1 MADNTRADTPEASGP
16 ASIAAGGPR
25 PSESGT
31 SNEPTAT
38 AADIK
43 DKLSE
48 DLQSASSF
56 ARNEL
61 SDASDKARA
70 AATDQKNIIATR
82 MNGIASAIEKVAGEL
97 EQGDNRDV
105 GKLARS
111 LGSGMRKFSDD
122 IQDRSLGEIAG
133 MAEDYGRKQPLAFLG
148 LAAIAGLAASRFLTA
163 SANTTKSGIAGS
175 TKTDRDVEPQKVGLT
190 PTATPSHGQANTEGR
205 LNG

>member
-1 MADNTRADTPEASGP
+1 MDDNNRGDTAGASGP

-25 PSESGT
+25 PSESGR
-31 SNEPTAT
+31 SNEPAAT

-56 ARNEL
+56 ARSEI
-61 SDASDKARA
+61 SGVSDKAQA

-111 LGSGMRKFSDD
+111 LGSSMKKFSDD

-163 SANTTKSGIAGS
+163 SANTTKSDIVGS
-175 TKTDRDVEPQKVGLT
+175 TKTDRDTQPQPIGLT
-190 PTATPSHGQANTEGR
+190 PTVTPSHGQLNTEGR
-205 LNG
+205 FNG